1 MVAEPKLPW
10 WKRLFGRGKKK
21 QESRYAAGERK
32 SSMKKAAP
40 KTGGIRGLL
49 GKIGIVRGLLG
60 LVVAIGIFGYV
71 GIPSFRGM
79 VTSAVDP
86 LLHGGPMQVIENIRK
101 IVSPKP
107 AQVVPRP
114 EDVTASSEVKGH
126 EARLIRDGS
135 TATDWQGT
143 DKVPEITVKFEEPI
157 DLGWVIVTSGNSAAF
172 ADMRRPSALEF
183 DFPDGS
189 TKRIDLEDTK
199 EPQTFEL
206 SGGVISSVVIR
217 VVDTNGPES
226 TPISI
231 SEIEFFKKT
240 RDRRRPRLR
249 ARPAFLRA
257 RGRTRAGRGLR
268 RPHRRR
274 VRARRSASATGRP
287 GSGQARARTGRSG
300 RRRQVAG
307 EQRRLREALRG
318 FDGPGSALVA
328 PLRDPAGR
336 PFLRQEVARIEV
348 DSAGECRGRQ
358 VALVAG
364 RSPGSDRQVE
374 SSQVDVLGSDRKP
387 VGIAVAADE
396 PAADRS
402 SLLVE
407 QASAS
412 ADSATWRLRAPAVA
426 SDSGHSASWITSR

>member
-32 SSMKKAAP
+32 ASMKKAAP
-40 KTGGIRGLL
+40 RTGGIRGIL

-79 VTSAVDP
+79 VTSTVDP
-86 LLHGGPMQVIENIRK
+86 LLHGGPTQVIENIRK

-114 EDVTASSEVKGH
+114 EDVTATSEVKGH
-126 EARLIRDGS
+126 EARLIRDGI
-135 TATDWQGT
+135 TVTDWQGT

-183 DFPDGS
+183 LFPDGS
-189 TKRIDLEDTK
+189 TKRVELEDTK

-206 SGGVISSVVIR
+206 SAGDVSSVVIR

-231 SEIEFFKKT
+231 SEIEFFKK
-240 RDRRRPRLR
+240 
-249 ARPAFLRA
+249 
-257 RGRTRAGRGLR
+257 
-268 RPHRRR
+268 
-274 VRARRSASATGRP
+274 S
-287 GSGQARARTGRSG
+287 
-300 RRRQVAG
+300 
-307 EQRRLREALRG
+307 
-318 FDGPGSALVA
+318 
-328 PLRDPAGR
+328 
-336 PFLRQEVARIEV
+336 
-348 DSAGECRGRQ
+348 
-358 VALVAG
+358 
-364 RSPGSDRQVE
+364 
-374 SSQVDVLGSDRKP
+374 
-387 VGIAVAADE
+387 
-396 PAADRS
+396 
-402 SLLVE
+402 
-407 QASAS
+407 
-412 ADSATWRLRAPAVA
+412 
-426 SDSGHSASWITSR
+426 